1 MSVITTGLQV
11 PWDIAFLPD
20 GRALVTERTGAVR
33 LVAAN
38 GALSPTPVATLNV
51 SQNGEGGLLGIAL
64 DPAFTA
70 GQPFV
75 YLTATIGSEMQVQ
88 RWRWTGAAMTLDAV
102 VIRGITMGTIH
113 SSGRVRFGPDGAM
126 YVGAGDAGDGATS
139 QNTAV
144 LNGKIL
150 RVAPGAFRGG
160 TVTPQIH
167 ALGVRNPQG
176 FAWQPGSGRFYST
189 EHGPSG
195 FDGPS
200 GDDELDLIVPGG
212 NYGWPYERGADQ
224 APYLSPVHLWP
235 TTIAPSGLSFVT
247 LPGSSW
253 TGRAIVAGL
262 KGTGA
267 APAHVRRRRR
277 S

>member
-1 MSVITTGLQV
+1 VTLAAAALVWPATGAALARTSGPPTVSVITTGLVV

-64 DPAFTA
+64 DPGFTA

-126 YVGAGDAGDGATS
+126 YVGAGDAGDGAKS

-195 FDGPS
+195 FDGP
-200 GDDELDLIVPGG
+200 
-212 NYGWPYERGADQ
+212 A
-224 APYLSPVHLWP
+224 A
-235 TTIAPSGLSFVT
+235 TT
-247 LPGSSW
+247 SS
-253 TGRAIVAGL
+253 T
-262 KGTGA
+262 
-267 APAHVRRRRR
+267 
-277 S
+277 